1 MQKITS
7 WWRLDIIGN
16 IFWHR
21 ANASWL
27 VNNWFK
33 LYVSDSFEL
42 IIGTSN
48 FSTHLRYNHQ
58 NNLIPLISKISRVL
72 TNFSHPLA
80 SFSISMYASFCLSSS
95 IKLFHDRGPYHIE
108 TSSLICSV
116 NQSTGFYMIG
126 TSVIKEL
133 SSWDV
138 TRLTYKYSKKCFK
151 KKFFIDY
158 ISAIVDKVEY
168 PQTFPRLNCK
178 ISTGIRNT
186 SEEIASAHYIWAAE
200 EAYLAPRQ
208 TSIM

>member
-21 ANASWL
+21 ANASWV

-80 SFSISMYASFCLSSS
+80 SLSISMYASFCLSSS

-126 TSVIKEL
+126 TSVI
-133 SSWDV
+133 
-138 TRLTYKYSKKCFK
+138 
-151 KKFFIDY
+151 
-158 ISAIVDKVEY
+158 
-168 PQTFPRLNCK
+168 
-178 ISTGIRNT
+178 
-186 SEEIASAHYIWAAE
+186 
-200 EAYLAPRQ
+200 
-208 TSIM
+208 